1 MRSSYALRL
10 YAFSGTAPEKMAAS
24 RQSERPFVGV
34 QALACLAPVPII
46 RQAKA

>member
-1 MRSSYALRL
+1 MRP
-10 YAFSGTAPEKMAAS
+10 YAFSGTALEKMAAS
-24 RQSERPFVGV
+24 RQSKCPFVGV